1 MEDVLVEKM
10 EEVPVIVRRSW
21 RESRLLQ
28 KILEL
33 KEYLARKKLEAR
45 VPSIFVIIVGE
56 VEVSQIF

>member
-28 KILEL
+28 KILES